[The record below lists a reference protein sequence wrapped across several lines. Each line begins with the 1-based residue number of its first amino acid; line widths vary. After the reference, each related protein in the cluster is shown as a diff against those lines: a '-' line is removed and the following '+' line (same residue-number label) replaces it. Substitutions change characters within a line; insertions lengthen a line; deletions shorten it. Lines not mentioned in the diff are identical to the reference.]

1 MMQDWQL
8 SDFKLKIGYWFI
20 SNKIFLKR
28 FFLFCLIIS
37 DVLLISL
44 SGKRLIKYYTVERVE
59 LNKMMSEI
67 NLLTIDFK
75 SYREKNKALNLQIS
89 ELDVISLG
97 NNRYNLIAK
106 VVNPNLKKWVAE
118 DVEYYFYSNGFQ
130 SEHKKSFILP
140 GEKKFLTAFNIE
152 SDLAIRNPK
161 LLISNIKWK
170 MIKKKDIENFSKK
183 IKEITDFQIKKIN
196 FSYLSDLQIK
206 NSGNSINFLVKNNT
220 VYDYYE
226 VGFFIITYNGP
237 MITSANYLQLDD
249 FMAGEEKKAEIV
261 WQQTIPK
268 PSQII
273 IKPEID
279 ILNKNIII
287 NNNYI
292 GLPK

>member
-287 NNNYI
+287 GNNYI